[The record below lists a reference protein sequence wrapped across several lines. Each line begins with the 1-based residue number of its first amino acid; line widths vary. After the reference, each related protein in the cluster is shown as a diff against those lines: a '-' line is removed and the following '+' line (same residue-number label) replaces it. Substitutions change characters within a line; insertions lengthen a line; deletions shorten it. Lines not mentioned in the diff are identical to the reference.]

1 MPQETIIITGAS
13 RGIGRALTA
22 LCLQRGH
29 PVVAVARN
37 VGDLERLTAS
47 GSPLQC
53 HSADLSNPQQ
63 AAAAGEAI
71 AAALSD
77 RAILVNNAAT
87 QDDWQFFETKNTADA
102 LTRNIALNLT
112 APILLTGALC
122 ETTSIEAVVFIQ
134 SLLSLEPKSSA
145 AVYSAAKA
153 GLGMFSKALRLQ
165 SKDGRLRLQ
174 DVYLPLVDTAMTA
187 GRGTGKISPEVAA
200 EQIYKAIMSGRP
212 RTYVGKARLM
222 AAIHW
227 LSPALAGFILSRM

>member
-1 MPQETIIITGAS
+1 MTQETIIITGAS

-22 LCLQRGH
+22 LCLERGH

-37 VGDLERLTAS
+37 LDDLERLSPS

-87 QDDWQFFETKNTADA
+87 QDDWQFFDARNTADA
-102 LTRNIALNLT
+102 LTRNVALNLT
-112 APILLTGALC
+112 APILLTRILCGAA
-122 ETTSIEAVVFIQ
+122 SIDAVVFIQ
-134 SLLSLEPKSSA
+134 SLLSLEPKGSA

-153 GLGMFSKALRLQ
+153 GLGMVAKALRLQ
-165 SKDGRLRLQ
+165 SKDGKIRFQ
-174 DVYLPLVDTAMTA
+174 EVYLPLVDTDMTA

-212 RTYVGKARLM
+212 RVYVGKARLM